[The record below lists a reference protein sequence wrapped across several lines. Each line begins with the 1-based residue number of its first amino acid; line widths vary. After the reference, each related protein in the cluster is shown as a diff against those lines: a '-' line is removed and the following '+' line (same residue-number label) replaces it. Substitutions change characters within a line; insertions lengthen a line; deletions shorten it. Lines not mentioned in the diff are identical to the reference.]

1 MTPLLLAPLVK
12 VTKGWQPWVT
22 EIPQKGEFEE
32 EHEARPPSGGGW
44 WGNRQKKALGSH
56 RAPLSYDSLGSAQG
70 PAAVPS
76 LSPCPPSW
84 PTAEVQPFCL
94 ALVVLPLL
102 LTIILMFPNL
112 RSITAKGKVGRDESP
127 VSTEHPQRTVGTK
140 PERGTSGLGQAEK
153 REHLLCLKSKEK

>member
-12 VTKGWQPWVT
+12 VTKGWS
-22 EIPQKGEFEE
+22 QKSPRKGNLRRMRPGHQVEE
-32 EHEARPPSGGGW
+32 AGGGN
-44 WGNRQKKALGSH
+44 GQKKALGSH
-56 RAPLSYDSLGSAQG
+56 RAPLSYGSLGSAQG

-102 LTIILMFPNL
+102 TIILMFPNL

-127 VSTEHPQRTVGTK
+127 ASTEHPQRTVGTK